1 MCLEYFLHVQKKS
14 INKWS
19 PPISTTL
26 FFCRIGND
34 RYKSKPIFETLN
46 PKWLEQFD
54 LDLMEGSSQ
63 ELEISVWDKDQ
74 RSKDDFMGR
83 CSVDLSKLEHE
94 KTHSLWVDLVEGT
107 GQLHLL
113 LTISGKTNFDKPVTD
128 LDNCDDDAPDVVEE
142 RIRGFKLKHTFQVII
157 LI

>member
-1 MCLEYFLHVQKKS
+1 MYKTYK
-14 INKWS
+14 INVLS
-19 PPISTTL
+19 TL
-26 FFCRIGND
+26 FFRIGND

-142 RIRGFKLKHTFQVII
+142 RIRGFRLKHTFQVII
-157 LI
+157 LIYNVKRKHA